1 MTLPGTFVGFSPT
14 TDERALARR
23 YSLER
28 RTFLRA
34 SALSAGMAAAGA
46 PAVSA
51 ASPLRVQI
59 LLYEGVE
66 ELDSIAPYDV
76 LSMAGLM
83 GGAIRTSLVSITKP
97 TMVTASR
104 GL

>member
-1 MTLPGTFVGFSPT
+1 MT
-14 TDERALARR
+14 RK
-23 YSLER
+23 SLER

-34 SALSAGMAAAGA
+34 SALSTGLLATGVPVA
-46 PAVSA
+46 SA

-76 LSMAGLM
+76 LSIAASM
-83 GGAIRTSLVSITKP
+83 GGAIRRHWCRP
-97 TMVTASR
+97 PSR
-104 GL
+104 P